1 VRLIHEENHA
11 LTDCTE
17 KGKAATVSCNTS
29 SVLEVDANDCVILA
43 LSTISGQVPTL
54 AHPKSSLLFFQKKI
68 EKSPTTLHTRL
79 SFIPSWGKQN
89 SARASIRGASF
100 RIARGGRV

>member
-29 SVLEVDANDCVILA
+29 PVLEVDANDCVILA
-43 LSTISGQVPTL
+43 LSTISEQVPTL
-54 AHPKSSLLFFQKKI
+54 AHPKFSLLFFQKKI
-68 EKSPTTLHTRL
+68 EKPSPSALHTRL
-79 SFIPSWGKQN
+79 SFIPSWEKQN
-89 SARASIRGASF
+89 SARASF
-100 RIARGGRV
+100 RVTRGGRV